1 MKVTKEQLDT
11 IKVKFTIEVD
21 DDKFEEAVERVYRD
35 QVKKIKVD
43 GFRKGKAPRKIIE
56 NVYGKEVFYGD
67 AVETLIPYSYIE
79 AVKSLDEAEQVT
91 PIARPEFDIV
101 QLEAGK
107 PFIFSALVEV
117 KQDIN
122 IENYKGIELEKIEE
136 EVTEEELNTYF
147 DDVRK
152 KHAVID
158 VLDDA
163 DATLMFRDIAVID
176 FVGKKDGVA
185 FEGGTGKDYPLE
197 IGSNSFIPGFE
208 DQMLGMKKGETKDLE
223 LSFPENYHEPS
234 LAGQPV
240 VFEVT
245 VNEIKRQTLPELDDE
260 FAKDV
265 SEFETFE
272 EYKASVVAE
281 LNVQKKEYVDMQYKA
296 TLSNKVVEMSDV
308 ITPDSLLESEKEA
321 VLNELRYSLSQQ
333 GFSLEQY
340 VQLTGANMDD
350 IEAEA
355 KERAE
360 GRVKQRLVIEAIAEK
375 EGIEVTEEEMDIEF
389 GKLAEMYQQPIE
401 TVKQVFTMQGQTEN
415 DRRNAIMEKTMA
427 MLLENAKIG

>member
-415 DRRNAIMEKTMA
+415 VRRNAIMEKTMA